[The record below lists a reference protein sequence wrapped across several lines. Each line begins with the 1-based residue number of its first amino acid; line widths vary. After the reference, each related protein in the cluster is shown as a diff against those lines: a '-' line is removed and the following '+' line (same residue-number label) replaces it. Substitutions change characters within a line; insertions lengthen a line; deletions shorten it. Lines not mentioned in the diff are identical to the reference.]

1 VRRLHVLAF
10 GLAAA
15 LGGTG
20 LATRAAAATHVLT
33 YNVEHPAYGTI
44 GTYTNAI
51 SENQSLP
58 RVRTALHVAIK
69 AIGIPLYHQDATR
82 EERWQR
88 RRLVGFQSSTDDN
101 GTEISVTGQAE
112 GDRFVIHSSS
122 NGVLTAPAQ
131 VYPSNPWSPFLL
143 HSGTVMST
151 KTGRLVPTV
160 VTDMGEVDVTLDG
173 RAMRVHQWFID
184 DEKHQV
190 VWVDGRGVIVGF
202 ETQEKGQTIAFVLK
216 SEADE
221 DGPIAHL
228 PEQ

>member
-1 VRRLHVLAF
+1 
-10 GLAAA
+10 
-15 LGGTG
+15 
-20 LATRAAAATHVLT
+20 
-33 YNVEHPAYGTI
+33 
-44 GTYTNAI
+44 
-51 SENQSLP
+51 
-58 RVRTALHVAIK
+58 
-69 AIGIPLYHQDATR
+69 
-82 EERWQR
+82 
-88 RRLVGFQSSTDDN
+88 
-101 GTEISVTGQAE
+101 
-112 GDRFVIHSSS
+112 
-122 NGVLTAPAQ
+122 
-131 VYPSNPWSPFLL
+131 
-143 HSGTVMST
+143 MST

-221 DGPIAHL
+221 DGPIAQL